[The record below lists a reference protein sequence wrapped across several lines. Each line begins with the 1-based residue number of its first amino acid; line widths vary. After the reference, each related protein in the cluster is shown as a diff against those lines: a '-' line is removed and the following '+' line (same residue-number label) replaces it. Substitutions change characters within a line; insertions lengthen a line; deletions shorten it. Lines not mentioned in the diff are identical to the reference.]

1 MISVHI
7 QQKDKKRILITKKH
21 TYNTE
26 IDKTGKIYCPDHIIS
41 AGRVEKK
48 KNIVALPIEMI
59 KTV

>member
-48 KNIVALPIEMI
+48 RILLRFQLK
-59 KTV
+59 

>member
-48 KNIVALPIEMI
+48 NIVALPIEMI

>member
-26 IDKTGKIYCPDHIIS
+26 IDKTGKIYCPDHIS
-41 AGRVEKK
+41 RESRKK

>member
-7 QQKDKKRILITKKH
+7 QQKDKKRILITKKKY

-48 KNIVALPIEMI
+48 RILLRFQLK
-59 KTV
+59 